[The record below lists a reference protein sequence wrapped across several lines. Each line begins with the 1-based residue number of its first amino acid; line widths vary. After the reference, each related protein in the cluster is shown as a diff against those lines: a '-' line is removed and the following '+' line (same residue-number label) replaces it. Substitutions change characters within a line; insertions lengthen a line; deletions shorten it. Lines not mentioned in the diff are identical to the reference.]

1 MRLRFIIP
9 AALLAALAIALA
21 LMVAHRLDHRPGH
34 GPARHHDSAPS
45 PPPDFEDAP
54 PGWMAEVI
62 PMHQAVRRVSRRFD
76 GRVLDIALL
85 PPSANGPALV
95 YRIRLLTRAG
105 DVLDIRMDALDG
117 RVIELSGADL
127 SGVRRG
133 KHNRKD

>member
-9 AALLAALAIALA
+9 VALFLVALA
-21 LMVAHRLDHRPGH
+21 LALTAAHRWDHRPGH
-34 GPARHHDSAPS
+34 GPARHHDPIAAPS
-45 PPPDFEDAP
+45 YDFEDAP

-62 PMHQAVRRVSRRFD
+62 PMHQAVRRVTRRFD

-85 PPSANGPALV
+85 PSSSDGPALV

-105 DVLDIRMDALDG
+105 DVLDIRMDALEG
-117 RVIELSGADL
+117 RIIELSGADL